1 MKKVEDIFS
10 KKKRIEYWEGWAKS
24 RLDKPRNIAL
34 MINKKEELADYDSLT
49 RVLNRRGLL
58 NYLSVITHLL
68 SRSDQ
73 KMALMFIDVD
83 KLKKINDTE
92 GHKAGDKVILTVAQ
106 CLKKS
111 IRASDFV
118 GRWGGD
124 EFIVV
129 LTDVRDKE
137 AVDKVVDRI
146 NLCLAAHT
154 SVTIGVAYWD
164 KKLEI
169 ASLIEMADQ
178 GMYKAKK
185 SKTKVFIVNKD
196 NW

>member
-1 MKKVEDIFS
+1 MKKVEDILS
-10 KKKRIEYWEGWAKS
+10 KKKRIDYWEGWVERHLKS
-24 RLDKPRNIAL
+24 PRAVAL
-34 MINKKEELADYDSLT
+34 MIKKKEELADYDSLT
-49 RVLNRRGLL
+49 KVLNRRGLL
-58 NYLSVITHLL
+58 NYLSVITQILA
-68 SRSDQ
+68 RSDQ
-73 KMALMFIDVD
+73 RMALMFVDVD

-129 LTDVRDKE
+129 LTGVRDKL

-164 KKLEI
+164 KKLDITGLIEI
-169 ASLIEMADQ
+169 ADQ
-178 GMYKAKK
+178 EMYKAKK